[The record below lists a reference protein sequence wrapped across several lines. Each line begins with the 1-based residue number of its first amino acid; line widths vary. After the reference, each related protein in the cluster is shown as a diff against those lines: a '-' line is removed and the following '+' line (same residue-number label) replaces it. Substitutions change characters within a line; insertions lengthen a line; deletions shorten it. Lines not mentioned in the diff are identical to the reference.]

1 MKKFPLL
8 LLLLIMMSGATYAQY
23 WQGGIFLGA
32 ANYSGDLV
40 QKRVDFR
47 YTGIAAGL
55 LIKRDFNPHFT
66 LRASLTYGRVSGAD
80 STNTAK
86 DLVARNLS
94 FRSPIWEGAVIAEGN
109 LLDIDDKGFTPYAFA
124 GIGLFS
130 FYPSTRMANGNWVS
144 LRRYSTEGEG
154 LPQYPDRSMYNLV
167 SVSIPFGVGFKWN
180 VTDHIQMGIEVGL
193 RKTFTDYID
202 DVSKGYVDQNTLIL
216 ERGTTAAKL
225 AYRGDELTKN
235 GTPGTYPPDGFP
247 RGNPKQK
254 DWYSFSG
261 LTVTYRFGGGGSGRW
276 GKQKVSTC
284 PKF

>member
-1 MKKFPLL
+1 
-8 LLLLIMMSGATYAQY
+8 MSGATYAQY

-80 STNTAK
+80 STNTEKA
-86 DLVARNLS
+86 LVNRNLS

-130 FYPSTRMANGNWVS
+130 FYPSTRMANGDWVA

-154 LPQYPDRSMYNLV
+154 LPQYPDRPMYNLV

-202 DVSKGYVDQNTLIL
+202 DVSKSYVDQNTLIL

-235 GTPGTYPPDGFP
+235 GTPGTYPPDGVR
-247 RGNPKQK
+247 RGNPNQK

-261 LTVTYRFGGGGSGRW
+261 LTVTYRFGGGGSSRW